1 MSKTILVTGAT
12 GYVGGRLVPRLLAA
26 GYRVRCLTRD
36 PARLAGRSWPG
47 VEIVAGDMFQP
58 DTLDPALAGV
68 DIAYYLVHS
77 MAEGAAGFEERDR
90 VAAANFAAAAR
101 AAGVGRIIYL
111 GGLGREDLSHH
122 LQSRQEV
129 GQILREGGVP
139 VTEFRAAVIV
149 GAGSMSFEMIRYLT
163 ERVPIMI
170 CPRWVDTPC
179 QPIGIRNLLEYLMA
193 APEEPRSTGQ
203 IIEIGGADV
212 LTYGTMMTI
221 YAEVRKLRRLM
232 IRVPVLTPHL
242 SSLWVGLVTP
252 IPSSYARPLIEGLR
266 SPVVVRDPSAR
277 TIFPQIRPLPYREA
291 VRLAVERLT
300 LNAVETSWAS
310 AYGPQPGADQTT
322 LHSVEGMLIERR
334 EMQVAADP
342 ATVYRVFSGIGGRRG
357 WLYANWLWRARA
369 LLDRLVGG
377 VGMRRGRR
385 DPNDLLPG
393 DALDWWRV
401 EQVER
406 GHMVRLRAEMKLPG
420 VGWLEFC
427 AEPAPGGKTLLSQT
441 AYFQS
446 RGLAGLL
453 YWYGLYPI
461 HRVIFKGMVA
471 ALAARAVRAARR
483 PHTPQG
489 GVPSPVPPPVV

>member
-1 MSKTILVTGAT
+1 MSRQILVTGAT
-12 GYVGGRLVPRLLAA
+12 GYVGGRLVPRLLGA

-36 PARLAGRSWPG
+36 PARLAGRPWPG

-58 DTLDPALAGV
+58 ETLGPALAGV
-68 DIAYYLVHS
+68 EIAYYLVHS
-77 MAEGAAGFEERDR
+77 MAEGAEGFEERDR
-90 VAAANFAAAAR
+90 NAAANFAAAAQ
-101 AAGVGRIIYL
+101 AAGVARIIYL
-111 GGLGREDLSHH
+111 GGLGREGMSPH

-129 GQILREGGVP
+129 GRVLRESGVP

-149 GAGSMSFEMIRYLT
+149 GSGSMSFEMIRYLT

-179 QPIGIRNLLEYLMA
+179 QPLSIRDLLAYLLA
-193 APEEPRSTGQ
+193 APEEPRSTGR
-203 IIEIGGADV
+203 IIEIGGADA
-212 LTYGTMMTI
+212 LTYGKMMTI

-232 IRVPVLTPHL
+232 IPVPVLTPHL

-266 SPVVVRDPSAR
+266 SPVVVRDPLAR
-277 TIFPQIRPLPYREA
+277 SLFPQIQPMSYREA

-300 LNAVETSWAS
+300 LHGVETSWAN
-310 AYGPQPGADQTT
+310 AYGPSPGGTQATT
-322 LHSVEGMLIERR
+322 LQTIEGMLIERR
-334 EMQVAADP
+334 ELLVPTDP

-357 WLYANWLWRARA
+357 WLYANWLWRTRA

-385 DPNDLLPG
+385 DPNGLLPG

-401 EQVER
+401 ERVEP

-420 VGWLEFC
+420 AGWLEFC
-427 AEPAPGGKTLLSQT
+427 AEPAEGGTLLSQT
-441 AYFQS
+441 ATFQS

-453 YWYGLYPI
+453 YWYALYPI
-461 HRVIFKGMVA
+461 HRLIFKGMIT
-471 ALAARAVRAARR
+471 ALAARAVWLTQR
-483 PHTPQG
+483 QG
-489 GVPSPVPPPVV
+489 GPRHG

>member
-26 GYRVRCLTRD
+26 GYQVRCLTRD

-47 VEIVAGDMFQP
+47 VEIMAGDMFQP
-58 DTLDPALAGV
+58 DTLGPALAGV

-221 YAEVRKLRRLM
+221 YATVRKLRRLM

-277 TIFPQIRPLPYREA
+277 TIFPQIRPMPYREA
-291 VRLAVERLT
+291 VRLAVDQLT
-300 LNAVETSWAS
+300 LNTVETSWAS
-310 AYGPQPGADQTT
+310 AYGPQPGAGQTT
-322 LHSVEGMLIERR
+322 LHSVEGLLIERR

-342 ATVYRVFSGIGGRRG
+342 ATVYRVFSGIG
-357 WLYANWLWRARA
+357 
-369 LLDRLVGG
+369 
-377 VGMRRGRR
+377 GRR

-441 AYFQS
+441 AYFQA
-446 RGLAGLL
+446 RGRAGLL
-453 YWYGLYPI
+453 YWYGLYPH
-461 HRVIFKGMVA
+461 HRIIFTGRVA

-483 PHTPQG
+483 PHTPQD
-489 GVPSPVPPPVV
+489 GVPSPVPPR